1 MYDLILPYIE
11 KDPKAFYTQDELK
24 KAYSTLL
31 RFSELRAESVR
42 RQINGKLGSRS
53 GLQAEEDMVDAS
65 GIRIKDMGSIQD
77 LNR

>member
-53 GLQAEEDMVDAS
+53 GLQAEEDDQRV
-65 GIRIKDMGSIQD
+65 GIPGGPVQGP
-77 LNR
+77 